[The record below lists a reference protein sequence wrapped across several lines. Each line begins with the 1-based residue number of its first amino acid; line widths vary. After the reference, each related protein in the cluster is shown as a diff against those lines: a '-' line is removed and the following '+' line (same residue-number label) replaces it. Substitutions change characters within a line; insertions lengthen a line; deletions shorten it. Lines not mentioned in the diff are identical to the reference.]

1 MLEATA
7 VLEFLLGKMLE
18 GWLLVGLLI
27 FNAVVS
33 FLQEQRADAA
43 VELLRQK
50 LAINV
55 RAKRDGEWRS
65 IPARELVPGD
75 LVDLRAGEFVP
86 ADIVV
91 VRGSAEVD
99 QSALTGESMEVEKNA
114 TESLLSGSMI
124 KKGGLKGTVTATGPK
139 TYYGRTVELIQ
150 IAKPKLHIEKVI
162 SKVTQWLIVVV
173 AVSLLVG
180 ILISVWRGYGLGD
193 IIPLA
198 AILLVSAVPV
208 ALPTMFTI
216 SMALGALEL
225 AKKGALVTRLDASED
240 AATMDVV
247 CVDKTGTLTM
257 NRLTIADVAPAPGF
271 TPDDVVRYGVLA
283 SSEAG
288 GDAIDS
294 AFIADAK
301 SRKIKTED
309 MTQVDFIPFDPS
321 TRRTEALVKEGGS
334 TFHVMKGAATVI
346 LDVARQAATPES
358 WAGRAIADFTAR
370 GFRML
375 AVAKGPGKEQMVL
388 VGLAALQD
396 ELRPDSRAFVKDLG
410 ELGISTKML
419 TGDSVAI
426 ARQVS
431 TELGLGGNIVRMPDI
446 KAGDGGGES
455 PELVDRGT
463 GFAEI
468 YPEDKFRIVK
478 ALQAKGHVVGM
489 TGDGVN
495 DAPALRQAEV
505 GIAVSSA
512 TDVAK
517 KASSVVLTREG
528 LGGIDDLVKVG
539 RQIYQRITTWILNK
553 MVRTFKRVVFI
564 ISAFILTGLYVVSTL
579 DMIILLFLSD
589 YVTLALSTDNVRYS
603 RKPESWDIRGMIK
616 SGAVLGIIMV
626 FESLAI
632 LYAGLYWFE
641 MQADT
646 GRLHTFVLAFLVY
659 SGYFTLLALRERRH
673 FWESRPSAPLAVLM
687 IFNSVLIFIL
697 SITGTVGISPISTWE
712 VVFVIIYCFVIT
724 LLLNDFIKVGLA
736 RRFRVVF

>member
-1 MLEATA
+1 
-7 VLEFLLGKMLE
+7 
-18 GWLLVGLLI
+18 
-27 FNAVVS
+27 
-33 FLQEQRADAA
+33 
-43 VELLRQK
+43 
-50 LAINV
+50 
-55 RAKRDGEWRS
+55 
-65 IPARELVPGD
+65 
-75 LVDLRAGEFVP
+75 
-86 ADIVV
+86 
-91 VRGSAEVD
+91 
-99 QSALTGESMEVEKNA
+99 
-114 TESLLSGSMI
+114 
-124 KKGGLKGTVTATGPK
+124 
-139 TYYGRTVELIQ
+139 
-150 IAKPKLHIEKVI
+150 
-162 SKVTQWLIVVV
+162 
-173 AVSLLVG
+173 
-180 ILISVWRGYGLGD
+180 
-193 IIPLA
+193 
-198 AILLVSAVPV
+198 
-208 ALPTMFTI
+208 
-216 SMALGALEL
+216 
-225 AKKGALVTRLDASED
+225 
-240 AATMDVV
+240 MDVV

-257 NRLTIADVAPAPGF
+257 NRLTVADVAAAPGF
-271 TPDDVVRYGVLA
+271 KPDDVVRYGVLA

-294 AFIADAK
+294 AFITDAK
-301 SRKIKTED
+301 GRGINTAELI
-309 MTQVDFIPFDPS
+309 QVEFIPFDAS
-321 TRRTEALVKEGGS
+321 TRRTEALVKEGDG
-334 TFHVMKGAATVI
+334 TIHVMKGAATVI
-346 LDVARQAATPES
+346 MDITCQAATPES

-370 GFRML
+370 GYRIL
-375 AVAKGPGKEQMVL
+375 AVAKGPGKEKMGL
-388 VGLAALQD
+388 VGLAALRDQ
-396 ELRPDSRAFVKDLG
+396 LRPDSRSFVKDLN
-410 ELGISTKML
+410 ELGISTKIL
-419 TGDSVAI
+419 TGDSFAI

-446 KAGDGGGES
+446 KAGDGSGES
-455 PELVDRGT
+455 PELVDKGT

-505 GIAVSSA
+505 GIAVSNA

-539 RQIYQRITTWILNK
+539 RQIYHRITTWILNK

-603 RKPESWDIRGMIK
+603 RKPESWDIRGMVK
-616 SGAVLGIIMV
+616 SGAILGIIMV